1 MRATASGVTCIRV
14 YTYIIAHTFS
24 FLFCGREKPCLS
36 SVTAGQEKETERLRR
51 AGQRR
56 RRVESERVTK

>member
-1 MRATASGVTCIRV
+1 MLPCFVNEGGKERVPATASGVTCIRV

-51 AGQRR
+51 AD
-56 RRVESERVTK
+56 